1 MKLLC
6 LLFSALLSGQIL
18 SPIVAG
24 GGSSFTLTATTVST
38 SQVVTIQRLTLNGA
52 QILSWGDGQ
61 STTITSG
68 STGTWPHTYASAG
81 TYTITLPNARGIIGL
96 QLQDAKLGAL
106 NTSQLRQ
113 SSLNYFY
120 VTAITA
126 STISSADM
134 SAWRPTNWYLYI
146 MPTGTYTIASSDM
159 SAWTG
164 MTTLYY
170 YNMPSAITVTA
181 NTLSTQVAMT
191 TLNLSND
198 ALAAAAVNQVLADL
212 VTSLTGRG
220 STKCTTTLNGT
231 NAAPT
236 GTGVTNKATLVAAGW
251 TVTTN

>member
-1 MKLLC
+1 MPTP
-6 LLFSALLSGQIL
+6 FFYYSATYAR
-18 SPIVAG
+18 SP
-24 GGSSFTLTATTVST
+24 FTLTATTASS

-61 STTITSG
+61 FTTITSG

-106 NTSQLRQ
+106 KTSQLRQ
-113 SSLNYFY
+113 SSLNYFN

-134 SAWRPTNWYLYI
+134 SAW
-146 MPTGTYTIASSDM
+146 TGITA
-159 SAWTG
+159 
-164 MTTLYY
+164 LNYY
-170 YNMPSAITVTA
+170 SMPSAITVTA

-212 VTSLTGRG
+212 VTSISGRG
-220 STKCTTTLNGT
+220 GVKCTTTLNGT

-236 GTGVTNKATLVAAGW
+236 GTGITNKATLVAAGW

>member
-1 MKLLC
+1 MPTP
-6 LLFSALLSGQIL
+6 FFYYSATYAR
-18 SPIVAG
+18 SP
-24 GGSSFTLTATTVST
+24 FTLTATTASS

-61 STTITSG
+61 FTTITSG

-106 NTSQLRQ
+106 KTSQLRQ

-134 SAWRPTNWYLYI
+134 SAWRPTNWI
-146 MPTGTYTIASSDM
+146 MYSMPAGGTYTISSADM

-164 MTTLYY
+164 ITILNYY
-170 YNMPSAITVTA
+170 SMPSAITVTA

-212 VTSLTGRG
+212 VTSISGRG
-220 STKCTTTLNGT
+220 GVKCTTTLNGT

-236 GTGVTNKATLVAAGW
+236 GTGITNKATLVAAGW

>member
-1 MKLLC
+1 
-6 LLFSALLSGQIL
+6 
-18 SPIVAG
+18 
-24 GGSSFTLTATTVST
+24 
-38 SQVVTIQRLTLNGA
+38 
-52 QILSWGDGQ
+52 
-61 STTITSG
+61 
-68 STGTWPHTYASAG
+68 
-81 TYTITLPNARGIIGL
+81 L

-106 NTSQLRQ
+106 KTSQLRQ

-134 SAWRPTNWYLYI
+134 SAWSPTTWALYT
-146 MPTGTYTIASSDM
+146 MPAGGTYTISSADMSAWRPTTWVMYSMPAGGTYTISSADM

-164 MTTLYY
+164 ITTIDYY
-170 YNMPSAITVTA
+170 VMPSAITVTA

-212 VTSLTGRG
+212 VTSISGRG
-220 STKCTTTLNGT
+220 GVKCTTTLNGT

-236 GTGVTNKATLVAAGW
+236 GTGITNKATLVAAGW